1 MSFVPNALSNST
13 NGASYSAPRL
23 CCWIRGI
30 IGIRRKG
37 GGFGKGERFEKKGKR
52 KGRAKGGYASMTQH
66 SKASPATSRIEP
78 SPATSRI
85 EPSAVLKPVI
95 SIPFQKNETETQQAD
110 PSKGV
115 LWFCFVTQLAR
126 PGDMPH

>member
-1 MSFVPNALSNST
+1 M
-13 NGASYSAPRL
+13 G
-23 CCWIRGI
+23 RGKVL
-30 IGIRRKG
+30 KG
-37 GGFGKGERFEKKGKR
+37 KGKR
-52 KGRAKGGYASMTQH
+52 KGRAKGGSASQTQH
-66 SKASPATSRIEP
+66 SKA

-95 SIPFQKNETETQQAD
+95 SIPLQKNETETKQAET
-110 PSKGV
+110 SKGV

>member
-1 MSFVPNALSNST
+1 MSFDTNALSNST
-13 NGASYSAPRL
+13 NGASLPAPRV

-85 EPSAVLKPVI
+85 EPGESLRQVI
-95 SIPFQKNETETQQAD
+95 SIPFQKMKRKQHKPKN
-110 PSKGV
+110 
-115 LWFCFVTQLAR
+115 
-126 PGDMPH
+126 